1 MCIRDSFGTTGAGLA
16 AGRWHY
22 PAIAA
27 PYQSGISEE
36 WNGATWTEVND
47 MIHYSEVQSNNT
59 VGTVS
64 AGLALGHN
72 MPSAGQPNIQKWD
85 GSSWTEETQL
95 SVGCSYGNSV
105 AGTQN
110 AVVSAGGRNGSGGEY
125 TCVIEYNGS
134 TGYVAASMPTAH
146 AGQGVAGTQN
156 DAYYWSGDQQAP
168 VGKSHLESLNYN
180 GTSWAT
186 GVTTLR
192 NHYDGVAAGTANAAL
207 AAGGC
212 TSDDD
217 STTSHGGYTC
227 VEEYNGTAWYV
238 ANSLNVAQRGA
249 GGDGSQSSAFA
260 VGKRTAFGLTSESSE
275 TEQYTTTGIGCHCIG
290 GV

>member
-1 MCIRDSFGTTGAGLA
+1 MA
-16 AGRWHY
+16 ALDF
-22 PAIAA
+22 PASPSTNDIHTENGVSWKWNGSAW
-27 PYQSGISEE
+27 SEE
-36 WNGATWTEVND
+36 TG
-47 MIHYSEVQSNNT
+47 
-59 VGTVS
+59 
-64 AGLALGHN
+64 
-72 MPSAGQPNIQKWD
+72 
-85 GSSWTEETQL
+85 L
-95 SVGCSYGNSV
+95 SVGCAYGNSV

-110 AVVSAGGRNGSGGEY
+110 AAISAGGRNGSHQE
-125 TCVIEYNGS
+125 TTQTVEYNGTS
-134 TGYVAASMPTAH
+134 GYAAANMPDAY
-146 AGQGVAGTQN
+146 ASLGVVGTQN
-156 DAYYWSGDQQAP
+156 DSYFWAGDKAAP
-168 VGKSHLESLNYN
+168 VGVANCESLNYN

-212 TSDDD
+212 TSDDN